1 MSFGKLAS
9 IKTTNPVPVGIYT
22 SADGYENLTVYVNNH
37 NNTAAKYSIG
47 ITTDGVSTRYV
58 NRFNSVGPLDVIE
71 EEKLYIDYTET
82 LVVQSTPAGVSFLV
96 MAVGGGSTTGISSQT
111 TLSAQTTDANKGTLI
126 TIAQPQVD
134 LAFTLGINNLSYE
147 VGKVSV
153 GLASSQSSSI
163 DNGWIIANQNI
174 VPGGNYT
181 IQDLYVAEEQK
192 LIVKSTVKDTFFE
205 LLGVPAASG
214 GGGGGPTGLD
224 SELGVGNTSSLGMQ
238 VGLSTFPGV
247 VVGGSTTA
255 LMVSGNARITGVTTF
270 GTSSVTI
277 NKSPGYIEG
286 VNVLTAAR
294 VNLTDKLTHSGVL
307 IQSGLVSATDVKGAF
322 DGPVGSNNPTTVEG
336 TTITATQGFYG
347 TLEGNISQV
356 SGVSTF
362 VELSCTNLVA
372 TAATVSTDM
381 RVDGNLSVGGTITY
395 EDVTNVDAIGLIT
408 ARSGIEVSGIVTAR
422 PGSAVTYYGDGEKL
436 SGVTTGVTVAL
447 DNYGGIS
454 PFVQTG
460 TKNVTVTIGST
471 SNAYGV
477 YYVSAASTPGGN
489 AIGNNGDI
497 WNFTG

>member
-47 ITTDGVSTRYV
+47 ITTDGVTTRYV

-71 EEKLYIDYTET
+71 EEKLYIDFSET

-126 TIAQPQVD
+126 TLAQPEID

-181 IQDLYVAEEQK
+181 IQDLFVGAEQK
-192 LIVKSTVKDTFFE
+192 LIVKGTVENTFFE

-214 GGGGGPTGLD
+214 GGGGGPVPLDDVLGL
-224 SELGVGNTSSLGMQ
+224 GNTSSLGMQ

-270 GTSSVTI
+270 GTGSITI
-277 NKSPGYIEG
+277 NKSPDYIEG

-294 VNLTDKLTHSGVL
+294 VNATNKFVGNLEGNVTGNVTGV
-307 IQSGLVSATDVKGAF
+307 ATGAEAI
-322 DGPVGSNNPTTVEG
+322 VGSPGIIG
-336 TTITATQGFYG
+336 TTITATTKFVGN
-347 TLEGNISQV
+347 LEGNVTQT
-356 SGVSTF
+356 SGTAQFNSINTV
-362 VELSCTNLVA
+362 NLVA
-372 TAATVSTDM
+372 TSGTIT
-381 RVDGNLSVGGTITY
+381 GNLSVGGTLTY
-395 EDVTNVDAIGLIT
+395 EDVTNIDSVGLIT
-408 ARSGIEVSGIVTAR
+408 ARTGIEVSGIVTAR
-422 PGSAVTYYGDGEKL
+422 PGFAVTYYGDGEKL

-497 WNFTG
+497 WYFTG

>member
-96 MAVGGGSTTGISSQT
+96 MAVGGGSTTGISTQT

-126 TIAQPQVD
+126 TIAQPEVD

-181 IQDLYVAEEQK
+181 IQDLYVAVEQK

-270 GTSSVTI
+270 GTGSITI
-277 NKSPGYIEG
+277 NKSPDYIEG
-286 VNVLTAAR
+286 VNVLTASR
-294 VNLTDKLTHSGVL
+294 VNATQKFVGNLEGNVTGNVTGV
-307 IQSGLVSATDVKGAF
+307 ATGAERI
-322 DGPVGSNNPTTVEG
+322 VGSPGIIG
-336 TTITATQGFYG
+336 TTITATTKFVGD
-347 TLEGNISQV
+347 LEGNVTQT
-356 SGVSTF
+356 SGTAQFNTINTV
-362 VELSCTNLVA
+362 NLVA
-372 TAATVSTDM
+372 TSGTVT
-381 RVDGNLSVGGTITY
+381 GNLSVGGTLTY
-395 EDVTNVDAIGLIT
+395 EDVTNIDSVGLIT
-408 ARSGIEVSGIVTAR
+408 ARTGIEISGIVTAR
-422 PGSAVTYYGDGEKL
+422 PGFAVTYYGDGDKL

-497 WNFTG
+497 WYFTG

>member
-71 EEKLYIDYTET
+71 EEKLYIDFTET

-126 TIAQPQVD
+126 TIAQPEVD

-163 DNGWIIANQNI
+163 DNGWNIANQNI

-270 GTSSVTI
+270 GTGSITI
-277 NKSPGYIEG
+277 NKSPDYIEG

-294 VNLTDKLTHSGVL
+294 VNATNKFVGNLEGNVTGNVTGV
-307 IQSGLVSATDVKGAF
+307 ATGAEAI
-322 DGPVGSNNPTTVEG
+322 VGSPGIIG
-336 TTITATQGFYG
+336 TTITATTKFVGN
-347 TLEGNISQV
+347 LEGNVTQT
-356 SGVSTF
+356 SGTAQFNSINTV
-362 VELSCTNLVA
+362 NLVA
-372 TAATVSTDM
+372 TGGTVT
-381 RVDGNLSVGGTITY
+381 GNLSVGGTLTY
-395 EDVTNVDAIGLIT
+395 EDVTNIDSVGLIT
-408 ARSGIEVSGIVTAR
+408 ARTGIEVSGIVTAR
-422 PGSAVTYYGDGEKL
+422 PGFAVTYYGDGEKL

-497 WNFTG
+497 WYFTG

>member
-96 MAVGGGSTTGISSQT
+96 MAVGGGSTTGISTQT

-126 TIAQPQVD
+126 TIAQPEVD

-270 GTSSVTI
+270 GTGSITI
-277 NKSPGYIEG
+277 NKSPDYIEG
-286 VNVLTAAR
+286 VNVLTAGR
-294 VNLTDKLTHSGVL
+294 VNATNKFVGNLEGNVTGNVTGVATGAEKL
-307 IQSGLVSATDVKGAF
+307 
-322 DGPVGSNNPTTVEG
+322 VGSPGIIG
-336 TTITATQGFYG
+336 TTITATTKFVGN
-347 TLEGNISQV
+347 LEGNVTQT
-356 SGVSTF
+356 SGTAQFNTINTV
-362 VELSCTNLVA
+362 NLVA
-372 TAATVSTDM
+372 TSGTVT
-381 RVDGNLSVGGTITY
+381 GNLSVGGTLTY
-395 EDVTNVDAIGLIT
+395 EDVTNIDSVGLIT
-408 ARSGIEVSGIVTAR
+408 ARTGIEISGIVTAR
-422 PGSAVTYYGDGEKL
+422 PGFAVTYYGDGDKL

-497 WNFTG
+497 WYFTG

>member
-71 EEKLYIDYTET
+71 EEKLYIDFSET

-126 TIAQPQVD
+126 TLAQPEID

-181 IQDLYVAEEQK
+181 IQDLFVGAEQK
-192 LIVKSTVKDTFFE
+192 LIVKGTVENTFFE

-214 GGGGGPTGLD
+214 GGGGGPVPLDDVLGL
-224 SELGVGNTSSLGMQ
+224 GNTSSLGMQ

-270 GTSSVTI
+270 GTGSITI
-277 NKSPGYIEG
+277 NKSPDYIEG

-294 VNLTDKLTHSGVL
+294 VNATNKFVGNLEGNVTGNVTGVATGAEKL
-307 IQSGLVSATDVKGAF
+307 
-322 DGPVGSNNPTTVEG
+322 VGSPGIIG
-336 TTITATQGFYG
+336 TTITATTKFVGN
-347 TLEGNISQV
+347 LEGNVTQT
-356 SGVSTF
+356 SGTAQFNSINTV
-362 VELSCTNLVA
+362 NLVA
-372 TAATVSTDM
+372 TSGTIT
-381 RVDGNLSVGGTITY
+381 GNLSVGGTLTY
-395 EDVTNVDAIGLIT
+395 EDVTNIDSVGLIT
-408 ARSGIEVSGIVTAR
+408 ARTGIEVSGIVTAR
-422 PGSAVTYYGDGEKL
+422 PGFAVTYYGDGEKL

-497 WNFTG
+497 WYFTG

>member
-71 EEKLYIDYTET
+71 EEKLYIDFSET

-126 TIAQPQVD
+126 TLAQPEID

-153 GLASSQSSSI
+153 GLASSQSSSV

-181 IQDLYVAEEQK
+181 IQDLFVGAEQK
-192 LIVKSTVKDTFFE
+192 LIVKGTVENTFFE

-214 GGGGGPTGLD
+214 GGGGGPVPLDDVLGL
-224 SELGVGNTSSLGMQ
+224 GNTSSLGMQ

-270 GTSSVTI
+270 GTGSITV
-277 NKSPGYIEG
+277 NKSPDYIEG

-294 VNLTDKLTHSGVL
+294 VNATNKFVGNLEGNVTGNVTGV
-307 IQSGLVSATDVKGAF
+307 ATGAEAI
-322 DGPVGSNNPTTVEG
+322 VGSPGIIG
-336 TTITATQGFYG
+336 TTITATTKFVGN
-347 TLEGNISQV
+347 LEGNVTQT
-356 SGVSTF
+356 SGTAQFNSINTV
-362 VELSCTNLVA
+362 NLVA
-372 TAATVSTDM
+372 TGGTIT
-381 RVDGNLSVGGTITY
+381 GNLSVGGTLTY
-395 EDVTNVDAIGLIT
+395 EDVTNIDSVGLIT
-408 ARSGIEVSGIVTAR
+408 ARTGIEVSGIVTAR
-422 PGSAVTYYGDGEKL
+422 PGFAVTYYGDGDKL

-497 WNFTG
+497 WYFTG

>member
-1 MSFGKLAS
+1 VSFGKLAS

-71 EEKLYIDYTET
+71 EEKLYIDFSET

-126 TIAQPQVD
+126 TLAQPEID

-181 IQDLYVAEEQK
+181 IQDLFVGAEQK
-192 LIVKSTVKDTFFE
+192 LIVKGTVENTFFE

-214 GGGGGPTGLD
+214 GGGGGPVPLDDVLGL
-224 SELGVGNTSSLGMQ
+224 GNTSSLGMQ

-270 GTSSVTI
+270 GTGSITI
-277 NKSPGYIEG
+277 NKSPDYIEG

-294 VNLTDKLTHSGVL
+294 VNATNKFVGNLEGNVTGNVTGV
-307 IQSGLVSATDVKGAF
+307 ATGAEAI
-322 DGPVGSNNPTTVEG
+322 VGSPGIIG
-336 TTITATQGFYG
+336 TTITATTKFVGN
-347 TLEGNISQV
+347 LEGNVTQT
-356 SGVSTF
+356 SGTAQFNSINTV
-362 VELSCTNLVA
+362 NLVA
-372 TAATVSTDM
+372 TSGTIT
-381 RVDGNLSVGGTITY
+381 GNLSVGGTLTY
-395 EDVTNVDAIGLIT
+395 EDVTNIDSVGLIT
-408 ARSGIEVSGIVTAR
+408 ARTGIEVSGIVTAR
-422 PGSAVTYYGDGEKL
+422 PGFAVTYYGDGEKL

-497 WNFTG
+497 WYFTG

>member
-96 MAVGGGSTTGISSQT
+96 MAVGGGSTTGISTQT

-126 TIAQPQVD
+126 TIAQPEVD

-181 IQDLYVAEEQK
+181 IQDLYVAVEQK

-270 GTSSVTI
+270 GTGSITI
-277 NKSPGYIEG
+277 NKSPDYIEG
-286 VNVLTAAR
+286 VNVLTASR
-294 VNLTDKLTHSGVL
+294 VNATQKFVGNLEGNVTGNVTGV
-307 IQSGLVSATDVKGAF
+307 ATGAERI
-322 DGPVGSNNPTTVEG
+322 VGSPGIIG
-336 TTITATQGFYG
+336 TTITATTKFVGN
-347 TLEGNISQV
+347 LEGNVTQT
-356 SGVSTF
+356 SGTAQFNSINT
-362 VELSCTNLVA
+362 LNLVA
-372 TAATVSTDM
+372 TSGTVT
-381 RVDGNLSVGGTITY
+381 GNLSVGGTLTY
-395 EDVTNVDAIGLIT
+395 EDVTNIDSVGLIT
-408 ARSGIEVSGIVTAR
+408 ARTGIEISGIVTAR
-422 PGSAVTYYGDGEKL
+422 PGFAVTYYGDGDKL

-497 WNFTG
+497 WYFTG

>member
-96 MAVGGGSTTGISSQT
+96 MAVGGGSTTGISTQT

-126 TIAQPQVD
+126 TIAQPEVD

-270 GTSSVTI
+270 GTGSITI
-277 NKSPGYIEG
+277 NKSPDYIEG
-286 VNVLTAAR
+286 VNVLTAGR
-294 VNLTDKLTHSGVL
+294 VNATNKFVGNLEGNVTGNVTGV
-307 IQSGLVSATDVKGAF
+307 ATGAERL
-322 DGPVGSNNPTTVEG
+322 VGSPGIIG
-336 TTITATQGFYG
+336 TTITATTKFVGD
-347 TLEGNISQV
+347 LEGNVTQT
-356 SGVSTF
+356 SGTAQFNTINTV
-362 VELSCTNLVA
+362 NLVA
-372 TAATVSTDM
+372 TSGTVT
-381 RVDGNLSVGGTITY
+381 GNLSVGGTLTY
-395 EDVTNVDAIGLIT
+395 EDVTNIDSVGLIT
-408 ARSGIEVSGIVTAR
+408 ARTGIEVSGIVTAR
-422 PGSAVTYYGDGEKL
+422 PGFAVTYYGDGDKL

-497 WNFTG
+497 WYFTG

>member
-96 MAVGGGSTTGISSQT
+96 MAVGGGSTTGISTQT

-126 TIAQPQVD
+126 TIAQPEVD

-270 GTSSVTI
+270 GTGSITI
-277 NKSPGYIEG
+277 NKSPDYIEG
-286 VNVLTAAR
+286 VNVLTAGR
-294 VNLTDKLTHSGVL
+294 VNATNKFVGNLEGNVTGNVTGVATGAEKL
-307 IQSGLVSATDVKGAF
+307 
-322 DGPVGSNNPTTVEG
+322 VGSPGIIG
-336 TTITATQGFYG
+336 TTITATTKFVGN
-347 TLEGNISQV
+347 LEGNVTQT
-356 SGVSTF
+356 SGTAQFNTINTV
-362 VELSCTNLVA
+362 NLVA
-372 TAATVSTDM
+372 TSGTVT
-381 RVDGNLSVGGTITY
+381 GNLSVGGTLTY
-395 EDVTNVDAIGLIT
+395 EDVTNIDSVGLIT
-408 ARSGIEVSGIVTAR
+408 ARTGIEISGIVTAR
-422 PGSAVTYYGDGEKL
+422 PGFAVTYYGDGDKL

-460 TKNVTVTIGST
+460 TKNVNVTIGST

-497 WNFTG
+497 WYFTG

>member
-71 EEKLYIDYTET
+71 EEKLYIVFSVP

-126 TIAQPQVD
+126 TLAQPEID

-153 GLASSQSSSI
+153 GLASSQSSSV

-181 IQDLYVAEEQK
+181 IQDLFVGAEQK
-192 LIVKSTVKDTFFE
+192 LIVKGTVENTFFE

-214 GGGGGPTGLD
+214 GGGGGPVPLDDVLGL
-224 SELGVGNTSSLGMQ
+224 GNTSSLGMQ

-270 GTSSVTI
+270 GTGSITV
-277 NKSPGYIEG
+277 NKSPDYIEG

-294 VNLTDKLTHSGVL
+294 VNATNKFVGNLEGNVTGNVTGV
-307 IQSGLVSATDVKGAF
+307 ATGAEAI
-322 DGPVGSNNPTTVEG
+322 VGSPGIIG
-336 TTITATQGFYG
+336 TTITATTKFVGN
-347 TLEGNISQV
+347 LEGNVTQT
-356 SGVSTF
+356 SGTAQFNSINTV
-362 VELSCTNLVA
+362 NLVA
-372 TAATVSTDM
+372 TGGTIT
-381 RVDGNLSVGGTITY
+381 GNLSVGGTLTY
-395 EDVTNVDAIGLIT
+395 EDVTNIDSVGLIT
-408 ARSGIEVSGIVTAR
+408 ARTGIEVSGIVTAR
-422 PGSAVTYYGDGEKL
+422 PGFAVTYYGDGDKL

-497 WNFTG
+497 WYFTG

>member
-96 MAVGGGSTTGISSQT
+96 MAVGGGSTTGISTQT

-126 TIAQPQVD
+126 TIAQPEVD

-181 IQDLYVAEEQK
+181 IQDLYVAVEQK

-270 GTSSVTI
+270 GTGSITI
-277 NKSPGYIEG
+277 NKSPDYIEG
-286 VNVLTAAR
+286 VNVLTASR
-294 VNLTDKLTHSGVL
+294 VNATQKFVGNLEGNVTGNVTGV
-307 IQSGLVSATDVKGAF
+307 ATGAERL
-322 DGPVGSNNPTTVEG
+322 VGSPGIIG
-336 TTITATQGFYG
+336 TTITATTKFVGN
-347 TLEGNISQV
+347 LEGNVTQT
-356 SGVSTF
+356 SGTAQFNSINT
-362 VELSCTNLVA
+362 LNLVA
-372 TAATVSTDM
+372 TSGTVT
-381 RVDGNLSVGGTITY
+381 GNLSVGGTLTY
-395 EDVTNVDAIGLIT
+395 EDVTNIDSVGLIT
-408 ARSGIEVSGIVTAR
+408 ARTGIEISGIVTAR
-422 PGSAVTYYGDGEKL
+422 PGFAVTYYGDGDKL

-497 WNFTG
+497 WYFTG

>member
-96 MAVGGGSTTGISSQT
+96 MAVGGGSTTGISTQT

-126 TIAQPQVD
+126 TIAQPEVD

-181 IQDLYVAEEQK
+181 IQDLYVAVEQK

-270 GTSSVTI
+270 GTGSITI
-277 NKSPGYIEG
+277 NKSPDYIEG
-286 VNVLTAAR
+286 VNVLTASR
-294 VNLTDKLTHSGVL
+294 VNATQKFVGNLEGNVTGNVTGV
-307 IQSGLVSATDVKGAF
+307 ATGAERI
-322 DGPVGSNNPTTVEG
+322 VGSPGIIG
-336 TTITATQGFYG
+336 TTITATTKFVGD
-347 TLEGNISQV
+347 LEGNVTQT
-356 SGVSTF
+356 SGTAQFNSINT
-362 VELSCTNLVA
+362 LNLVA
-372 TAATVSTDM
+372 TSGTVT
-381 RVDGNLSVGGTITY
+381 GNLSVGGTLTY
-395 EDVTNVDAIGLIT
+395 EDVTNIDSVGLIT
-408 ARSGIEVSGIVTAR
+408 ARTGIEISGIVTAR
-422 PGSAVTYYGDGEKL
+422 PGFAVTYYGDGDKL

-497 WNFTG
+497 WYFTG

>member
-71 EEKLYIDYTET
+71 EEKLYIDFSET

-126 TIAQPQVD
+126 TLAQPEID

-153 GLASSQSSSI
+153 GLASSQSSSV

-181 IQDLYVAEEQK
+181 IQDLFVGAEQK
-192 LIVKSTVKDTFFE
+192 LIVKGTVENTFFE

-214 GGGGGPTGLD
+214 GGGGGPVPLDDVLGL
-224 SELGVGNTSSLGMQ
+224 GNTSSLGMH

-270 GTSSVTI
+270 GTGSITV
-277 NKSPGYIEG
+277 NKSPDYIEG

-294 VNLTDKLTHSGVL
+294 VNATNKFVGNLEGNVTGNVTGV
-307 IQSGLVSATDVKGAF
+307 ATGAEAI
-322 DGPVGSNNPTTVEG
+322 VGSPGIIG
-336 TTITATQGFYG
+336 TTITATTKFVGN
-347 TLEGNISQV
+347 LEGNVTQT
-356 SGVSTF
+356 SGTAQFNSINTV
-362 VELSCTNLVA
+362 NLVA
-372 TAATVSTDM
+372 TGGTIT
-381 RVDGNLSVGGTITY
+381 GNLSVGGTLTY
-395 EDVTNVDAIGLIT
+395 EDVTNIDSVGLIT
-408 ARSGIEVSGIVTAR
+408 ARTGIEVSGIVTAR
-422 PGSAVTYYGDGEKL
+422 PGFAVTYYGDGDKL

-497 WNFTG
+497 WYFTG

>member
-1 MSFGKLAS
+1 MSCGKLAS

-37 NNTAAKYSIG
+37 NSTAAKYSIG

-126 TIAQPQVD
+126 TIAQPEVD

-181 IQDLYVAEEQK
+181 IQDLYVAAEQK

-270 GTSSVTI
+270 GTGSITI
-277 NKSPGYIEG
+277 NKSPDYIEG

-294 VNLTDKLTHSGVL
+294 VNATNKFVGNLEGNVTGNVTGV
-307 IQSGLVSATDVKGAF
+307 ATGAERI
-322 DGPVGSNNPTTVEG
+322 VGSPGIIG
-336 TTITATQGFYG
+336 TTITATTKFVGD
-347 TLEGNISQV
+347 LEGNVTQT
-356 SGVSTF
+356 SGTAQFNSINTV
-362 VELSCTNLVA
+362 NLVA
-372 TAATVSTDM
+372 TGGTIT
-381 RVDGNLSVGGTITY
+381 GNLSVGGTLTY
-395 EDVTNVDAIGLIT
+395 EDVTNIDSVGLIT
-408 ARSGIEVSGIVTAR
+408 ARTGIEVSGIVTAR
-422 PGSAVTYYGDGEKL
+422 PGFAVTYYGDGDKL

-497 WNFTG
+497 WYFTG

>member
-71 EEKLYIDYTET
+71 EEKLYIDFSET
-82 LVVQSTPAGVSFLV
+82 LVVQSRPAGVSFLV

-126 TIAQPQVD
+126 TLAQPEID

-181 IQDLYVAEEQK
+181 IQDLFVGAEQK
-192 LIVKSTVKDTFFE
+192 LIVKGTVENTFFE

-214 GGGGGPTGLD
+214 GGGGGPVPLDDVLGL
-224 SELGVGNTSSLGMQ
+224 GNTSSLGMQ

-270 GTSSVTI
+270 GTGSITI
-277 NKSPGYIEG
+277 NKSPDYIEG
-286 VNVLTAAR
+286 VNVLTAGR
-294 VNLTDKLTHSGVL
+294 VNATNKFVGNLEGNVTGNVTGV
-307 IQSGLVSATDVKGAF
+307 ATGAEAI
-322 DGPVGSNNPTTVEG
+322 VGSPGIIG
-336 TTITATQGFYG
+336 TTITATTKFVGN
-347 TLEGNISQV
+347 LEGNVTQT
-356 SGVSTF
+356 SGTAQFNSINTI
-362 VELSCTNLVA
+362 NLVA
-372 TAATVSTDM
+372 TSGTIT
-381 RVDGNLSVGGTITY
+381 GNLSVGGTLTY
-395 EDVTNVDAIGLIT
+395 EDVTNIDSVGLIT
-408 ARSGIEVSGIVTAR
+408 ARTGIEVSGIVTAR
-422 PGSAVTYYGDGEKL
+422 PGFAVTYYGDGEKL

-497 WNFTG
+497 WYFTG

>member
-126 TIAQPQVD
+126 TIAQPEVD

-181 IQDLYVAEEQK
+181 IQDLYVAAEQK

-270 GTSSVTI
+270 GTGSITI
-277 NKSPGYIEG
+277 NKSPDYIEG

-294 VNLTDKLTHSGVL
+294 VNATNKFVGNLEGNVTGNVTGV
-307 IQSGLVSATDVKGAF
+307 ATGAERI
-322 DGPVGSNNPTTVEG
+322 VGSPGIIG
-336 TTITATQGFYG
+336 TTITATTKFVGD
-347 TLEGNISQV
+347 LEGNVTQT
-356 SGVSTF
+356 SGTAQFNSINTV
-362 VELSCTNLVA
+362 NLVA
-372 TAATVSTDM
+372 TGGTIT
-381 RVDGNLSVGGTITY
+381 GNLSVGGTLTY
-395 EDVTNVDAIGLIT
+395 EDVTNIDSVGLIT
-408 ARSGIEVSGIVTAR
+408 ARTGIEVSGIVTAR
-422 PGSAVTYYGDGEKL
+422 PGFAVTYYGDGDKL

-497 WNFTG
+497 WYFTG

>member
-96 MAVGGGSTTGISSQT
+96 MAVGGGSTTGISTQT

-126 TIAQPQVD
+126 TIAQPEVD

-270 GTSSVTI
+270 GTGSITI
-277 NKSPGYIEG
+277 NKSPDYIEG
-286 VNVLTAAR
+286 VNVLTAGR
-294 VNLTDKLTHSGVL
+294 VNATNKFVGNLEGNVTGNVTGVATGAEKL
-307 IQSGLVSATDVKGAF
+307 
-322 DGPVGSNNPTTVEG
+322 VGSPGIIG
-336 TTITATQGFYG
+336 TTITATTKFVGN
-347 TLEGNISQV
+347 LEGNVTQT
-356 SGVSTF
+356 SGTAQFNTINTV
-362 VELSCTNLVA
+362 NLVA
-372 TAATVSTDM
+372 TSGTVT
-381 RVDGNLSVGGTITY
+381 GNLSVGGTLTY
-395 EDVTNVDAIGLIT
+395 EDVTNIDSVGLIT
-408 ARSGIEVSGIVTAR
+408 ARTGIEISGIVTAR
-422 PGSAVTYYGDGEKL
+422 PGFAVTYYGDGDKL

-460 TKNVTVTIGST
+460 TKNVNVTIGST

-477 YYVSAASTPGGN
+477 YYVSAASTTGGN

-497 WNFTG
+497 WYFTG

>member
-1 MSFGKLAS
+1 VSFGKLAS

-96 MAVGGGSTTGISSQT
+96 MAVGGGSTTGISTQT

-126 TIAQPQVD
+126 TIAQPEVD

-270 GTSSVTI
+270 GTGSITI
-277 NKSPGYIEG
+277 NKSPDYIEG
-286 VNVLTAAR
+286 VNVLTAGR
-294 VNLTDKLTHSGVL
+294 VNATNKFVGNLEGNVTGNVTGVATGAEKL
-307 IQSGLVSATDVKGAF
+307 
-322 DGPVGSNNPTTVEG
+322 VGSPGIIG
-336 TTITATQGFYG
+336 TTITATTKFVGN
-347 TLEGNISQV
+347 LEGNVTQT
-356 SGVSTF
+356 SGTAQFNSINTVNF
-362 VELSCTNLVA
+362 VA
-372 TAATVSTDM
+372 TGGTVT
-381 RVDGNLSVGGTITY
+381 GNLSVGGTLTY
-395 EDVTNVDAIGLIT
+395 EDVTNIDSVGLIT
-408 ARSGIEVSGIVTAR
+408 ARTGIEVSGIVTAR
-422 PGSAVTYYGDGEKL
+422 PGFAVTYYGDGDKL

-497 WNFTG
+497 WYFTG

>member
-96 MAVGGGSTTGISSQT
+96 MAVGGGSTTGISTQT

-126 TIAQPQVD
+126 TIAQPEVD

-181 IQDLYVAEEQK
+181 IQDLYVAVEQK

-270 GTSSVTI
+270 GTGSITI
-277 NKSPGYIEG
+277 NKSPDYIEG
-286 VNVLTAAR
+286 VNVLTAGR
-294 VNLTDKLTHSGVL
+294 VNATNKFVGNLEGNVTGNVTGV
-307 IQSGLVSATDVKGAF
+307 ATGAERL
-322 DGPVGSNNPTTVEG
+322 VGSPGIIG
-336 TTITATQGFYG
+336 TTITATTKFVGD
-347 TLEGNISQV
+347 LEGNVTQT
-356 SGVSTF
+356 SGTAQFNSINT
-362 VELSCTNLVA
+362 LNLVA
-372 TAATVSTDM
+372 TSGTVT
-381 RVDGNLSVGGTITY
+381 GNLSVGGTLTY
-395 EDVTNVDAIGLIT
+395 EDVTNIDSVGLIT
-408 ARSGIEVSGIVTAR
+408 ARTGIEISGIVTAR
-422 PGSAVTYYGDGEKL
+422 PGFAVTYYGDGDKL

-497 WNFTG
+497 WYFTG

>member
-1 MSFGKLAS
+1 VSFGKLAS

-96 MAVGGGSTTGISSQT
+96 MAVGGGSTTGISTQT

-126 TIAQPQVD
+126 TIAQPEVD

-181 IQDLYVAEEQK
+181 IQDLYVAVEQK

-270 GTSSVTI
+270 GTGSITI
-277 NKSPGYIEG
+277 NKSPDYIEG
-286 VNVLTAAR
+286 VNVLTAGR
-294 VNLTDKLTHSGVL
+294 VNATNKFVGNLEGNVTGNVTGV
-307 IQSGLVSATDVKGAF
+307 ATGAERL
-322 DGPVGSNNPTTVEG
+322 VGSPGIIG
-336 TTITATQGFYG
+336 TTITATTKFVGD
-347 TLEGNISQV
+347 LEGNVTQT
-356 SGVSTF
+356 SGTAQFNTINTV
-362 VELSCTNLVA
+362 NLVA
-372 TAATVSTDM
+372 TSGTVT
-381 RVDGNLSVGGTITY
+381 GNLSVGGTLTY
-395 EDVTNVDAIGLIT
+395 EDVTNIDSVGLIT
-408 ARSGIEVSGIVTAR
+408 ARTGIEISGIVTAR
-422 PGSAVTYYGDGEKL
+422 PGFAVTYYGDGDKL

-497 WNFTG
+497 WYFTG

>member
-71 EEKLYIDYTET
+71 EEKLYIDFSET
-82 LVVQSTPAGVSFLV
+82 LVVQSRPAGVSFLV

-126 TIAQPQVD
+126 TLAQPEID

-181 IQDLYVAEEQK
+181 IQDLFVGAEQK
-192 LIVKSTVKDTFFE
+192 LIVKGTVENTFFE

-214 GGGGGPTGLD
+214 GGGGGPVPLDDVLGL
-224 SELGVGNTSSLGMQ
+224 GNTSSLGMQ

-270 GTSSVTI
+270 GTGSITI
-277 NKSPGYIEG
+277 NKSPDYIEG

-294 VNLTDKLTHSGVL
+294 VNATNKFVGNLEGNVTGNVTGV
-307 IQSGLVSATDVKGAF
+307 ATGAEAI
-322 DGPVGSNNPTTVEG
+322 VGSPGIIG
-336 TTITATQGFYG
+336 TTITATTKFVGN
-347 TLEGNISQV
+347 LEGNVTQT
-356 SGVSTF
+356 SGTAQFNSINTV
-362 VELSCTNLVA
+362 NLVA
-372 TAATVSTDM
+372 TSGTIT
-381 RVDGNLSVGGTITY
+381 GNLSVGGTLTY
-395 EDVTNVDAIGLIT
+395 EDVTNIDSVGLIT
-408 ARSGIEVSGIVTAR
+408 ARTGIEVSGIVTAR
-422 PGSAVTYYGDGEKL
+422 PGFAVTYYGDGEKL

-497 WNFTG
+497 WYFTG

>member
-96 MAVGGGSTTGISSQT
+96 MAVGGGSTTGISTQT

-126 TIAQPQVD
+126 TIAQPEVD

-181 IQDLYVAEEQK
+181 IQDLYVAVEQK

-270 GTSSVTI
+270 GTGSITI
-277 NKSPGYIEG
+277 NKSPDYIEG
-286 VNVLTAAR
+286 VNVLTASR
-294 VNLTDKLTHSGVL
+294 VNATQKFVGNLEGNVTGNVTGV
-307 IQSGLVSATDVKGAF
+307 ATGAERL
-322 DGPVGSNNPTTVEG
+322 VGSPGIIG
-336 TTITATQGFYG
+336 TTITATTKFVGD
-347 TLEGNISQV
+347 LEGNVTQT
-356 SGVSTF
+356 SGTAQFNTINTV
-362 VELSCTNLVA
+362 NLVA
-372 TAATVSTDM
+372 TSGTVT
-381 RVDGNLSVGGTITY
+381 GNLSVGGTLTY
-395 EDVTNVDAIGLIT
+395 EDVTNIDSVGLIT
-408 ARSGIEVSGIVTAR
+408 ARTGIEISGIVTAR
-422 PGSAVTYYGDGEKL
+422 PGFAVTYYGDGDKL

-497 WNFTG
+497 WYFTG

>member
-71 EEKLYIDYTET
+71 EEKLYIDFSET
-82 LVVQSTPAGVSFLV
+82 LVVQSRPAGVSFLV

-126 TIAQPQVD
+126 TLAQPEID

-181 IQDLYVAEEQK
+181 IQDLFVGAEQK
-192 LIVKSTVKDTFFE
+192 LIVKGTVENTFFE

-214 GGGGGPTGLD
+214 GGGGGPVPLDDVLGL
-224 SELGVGNTSSLGMQ
+224 GNTSSLGMQ

-270 GTSSVTI
+270 GTGSITI
-277 NKSPGYIEG
+277 NKSPDYIEG

-294 VNLTDKLTHSGVL
+294 VNATNKFVGNLEGNVTGNVTGV
-307 IQSGLVSATDVKGAF
+307 ATGAEAI
-322 DGPVGSNNPTTVEG
+322 VGSPGIIG
-336 TTITATQGFYG
+336 TTITATTKFVGN
-347 TLEGNISQV
+347 LEGNVTQT
-356 SGVSTF
+356 SGTAQFNSINTI
-362 VELSCTNLVA
+362 NLVA
-372 TAATVSTDM
+372 TSGTIT
-381 RVDGNLSVGGTITY
+381 GNLSVGGTLTY
-395 EDVTNVDAIGLIT
+395 EDVTNIDSVGLIT
-408 ARSGIEVSGIVTAR
+408 ARTGIEVSGIVTAR
-422 PGSAVTYYGDGEKL
+422 PGFAVTYYGDGEKL

-497 WNFTG
+497 WYFTG

>member
-1 MSFGKLAS
+1 VSFGKLAS

-96 MAVGGGSTTGISSQT
+96 MAVGGGSTTGISTQT

-126 TIAQPQVD
+126 TIAQPEVD

-270 GTSSVTI
+270 GTGSITI
-277 NKSPGYIEG
+277 NKSPDYIEG
-286 VNVLTAAR
+286 VNVLTAGR
-294 VNLTDKLTHSGVL
+294 VNATNKFVGNLEGNVTGNVTGV
-307 IQSGLVSATDVKGAF
+307 ATGAERL
-322 DGPVGSNNPTTVEG
+322 VGSPGIIG
-336 TTITATQGFYG
+336 TTITATTKFVGD
-347 TLEGNISQV
+347 LEGNVTQT
-356 SGVSTF
+356 SGTAQFNTINTV
-362 VELSCTNLVA
+362 NLVA
-372 TAATVSTDM
+372 TSGTVT
-381 RVDGNLSVGGTITY
+381 GNLSVGGTLTY
-395 EDVTNVDAIGLIT
+395 EDVTNIDSVGLIT
-408 ARSGIEVSGIVTAR
+408 ARTGIEVSGIVTAR
-422 PGSAVTYYGDGEKL
+422 PGFAVTYYGDGDKL

-497 WNFTG
+497 WYFTG

>member
-47 ITTDGVSTRYV
+47 ITTDGVTTRYV

-71 EEKLYIDYTET
+71 EEKLYIDFSET
-82 LVVQSTPAGVSFLV
+82 LVVQSRPAGVSFLV

-126 TIAQPQVD
+126 TLAQPEID

-181 IQDLYVAEEQK
+181 IQDLFVGAEQK
-192 LIVKSTVKDTFFE
+192 LIVKGTVENTFFE

-214 GGGGGPTGLD
+214 GGGGGPVPLDDVLGL
-224 SELGVGNTSSLGMQ
+224 GNTSSLGMQ

-270 GTSSVTI
+270 GTGSITI
-277 NKSPGYIEG
+277 NKSPDYIEG

-294 VNLTDKLTHSGVL
+294 VNATNKFVGNLEGNVTGNVTGVATGAEKL
-307 IQSGLVSATDVKGAF
+307 
-322 DGPVGSNNPTTVEG
+322 VGSPGIIG
-336 TTITATQGFYG
+336 TTITATTKFVGN
-347 TLEGNISQV
+347 LEGNVTQT
-356 SGVSTF
+356 SGTAQFNSINTV
-362 VELSCTNLVA
+362 NLVA
-372 TAATVSTDM
+372 TSGTIT
-381 RVDGNLSVGGTITY
+381 GNLSVGGTLTY
-395 EDVTNVDAIGLIT
+395 EDVTNIDSVGLIT
-408 ARSGIEVSGIVTAR
+408 ARTGIEVSGIVTAR
-422 PGSAVTYYGDGEKL
+422 PGFAVTYYGDGEKL

-497 WNFTG
+497 WYFTG

>member
-126 TIAQPQVD
+126 TIAQPEVD

-270 GTSSVTI
+270 GTGSITI
-277 NKSPGYIEG
+277 NKSPDYIEG
-286 VNVLTAAR
+286 VNVLTAGR
-294 VNLTDKLTHSGVL
+294 VNATNKFVGNIEGNVTGNVTGV
-307 IQSGLVSATDVKGAF
+307 ATGAERL
-322 DGPVGSNNPTTVEG
+322 VGSPGIIG
-336 TTITATQGFYG
+336 TTITATTKFVGD
-347 TLEGNISQV
+347 LEGNVTQT
-356 SGVSTF
+356 SGTAQFNSINTV
-362 VELSCTNLVA
+362 NLVA
-372 TAATVSTDM
+372 TGGTIT
-381 RVDGNLSVGGTITY
+381 GNLSVGGTLTY
-395 EDVTNVDAIGLIT
+395 EDVTNIDSVGLIT
-408 ARSGIEVSGIVTAR
+408 ARTGIEVSGIVTAR

-497 WNFTG
+497 WYFTG

>member
-71 EEKLYIDYTET
+71 EEKLYIDFSET

-126 TIAQPQVD
+126 TLAQPEID

-153 GLASSQSSSI
+153 GLASSQSSSV

-181 IQDLYVAEEQK
+181 IQDLFVGAEQK
-192 LIVKSTVKDTFFE
+192 LIVKGTVENTFFE

-214 GGGGGPTGLD
+214 GGGGGPVPLDDVLGL
-224 SELGVGNTSSLGMQ
+224 GNTSSLGMQ

-270 GTSSVTI
+270 GTGSITI
-277 NKSPGYIEG
+277 NKSPDYIEG

-294 VNLTDKLTHSGVL
+294 VNATNKFVGNLEGNVTGNVTGV
-307 IQSGLVSATDVKGAF
+307 ATGAEAI
-322 DGPVGSNNPTTVEG
+322 VGSPGIIG
-336 TTITATQGFYG
+336 TTITATTKFVGN
-347 TLEGNISQV
+347 LEGNVTQT
-356 SGVSTF
+356 SGTAQFNSINTV
-362 VELSCTNLVA
+362 NLVA
-372 TAATVSTDM
+372 TSGTIT
-381 RVDGNLSVGGTITY
+381 GNLSVGGTLTY
-395 EDVTNVDAIGLIT
+395 EDVTNIDSVGLIT
-408 ARSGIEVSGIVTAR
+408 ARTGIEVSGIVTAR
-422 PGSAVTYYGDGEKL
+422 PGFAVTYYGDGEKL

-497 WNFTG
+497 WYFTG

>member
-47 ITTDGVSTRYV
+47 ITTDGVTTRYV

-71 EEKLYIDYTET
+71 EEKLYIDFSET
-82 LVVQSTPAGVSFLV
+82 LVVQSRPAGVSFLV

-126 TIAQPQVD
+126 TLAQPEID

-181 IQDLYVAEEQK
+181 IQDLFVGAEQK
-192 LIVKSTVKDTFFE
+192 LIVKGTVENTFFE

-214 GGGGGPTGLD
+214 GGGGGPVPLDDVLGL
-224 SELGVGNTSSLGMQ
+224 GNTSSLGMQ

-270 GTSSVTI
+270 GTGSITI
-277 NKSPGYIEG
+277 NKSPDYIEG

-294 VNLTDKLTHSGVL
+294 VNATNKFVGNLEGNVTGNVTGV
-307 IQSGLVSATDVKGAF
+307 ATGAEAI
-322 DGPVGSNNPTTVEG
+322 VGSPGIIG
-336 TTITATQGFYG
+336 TTITATTKFVGN
-347 TLEGNISQV
+347 LEGNVTQT
-356 SGVSTF
+356 SGTAQFNSINTV
-362 VELSCTNLVA
+362 NLVA
-372 TAATVSTDM
+372 TSGTIT
-381 RVDGNLSVGGTITY
+381 GNLSVGGTLTY
-395 EDVTNVDAIGLIT
+395 EDVTNIDSVGLIT
-408 ARSGIEVSGIVTAR
+408 ARTGIEVSGIVTAR
-422 PGSAVTYYGDGEKL
+422 PGFAVTYYGDGEKL

-497 WNFTG
+497 WYFTG

>member
-96 MAVGGGSTTGISSQT
+96 MAVGGGSTTGISTQT

-126 TIAQPQVD
+126 TIAQPEVD

-270 GTSSVTI
+270 GTGSITI
-277 NKSPGYIEG
+277 NKSPDYIEG
-286 VNVLTAAR
+286 VNVLTASR
-294 VNLTDKLTHSGVL
+294 VNATQKFVGNLEGNVTGNVTGV
-307 IQSGLVSATDVKGAF
+307 ATGAERI
-322 DGPVGSNNPTTVEG
+322 VGSPGIIG
-336 TTITATQGFYG
+336 TTITATTKFVGN
-347 TLEGNISQV
+347 LEGNVTQT
-356 SGVSTF
+356 SGTAQFNTINTV
-362 VELSCTNLVA
+362 NLVA
-372 TAATVSTDM
+372 TSGTVT
-381 RVDGNLSVGGTITY
+381 GNLSVGGTLTY
-395 EDVTNVDAIGLIT
+395 EDVTNIDSVGLIT
-408 ARSGIEVSGIVTAR
+408 ARTGIEISGIVTAR
-422 PGSAVTYYGDGEKL
+422 PGFAVTYYGDGDKL

-497 WNFTG
+497 WYFTG

>member
-1 MSFGKLAS
+1 VSFGKLAS

-96 MAVGGGSTTGISSQT
+96 MAVGGGSTTGISTQT

-126 TIAQPQVD
+126 TIAQPEVD

-181 IQDLYVAEEQK
+181 IQDLYVAVEQK

-270 GTSSVTI
+270 GTGSITI
-277 NKSPGYIEG
+277 NKSPDYIEG
-286 VNVLTAAR
+286 VNVLTASR
-294 VNLTDKLTHSGVL
+294 VNATQKFVGNLEGNVTGNVTGV
-307 IQSGLVSATDVKGAF
+307 ATGAERI
-322 DGPVGSNNPTTVEG
+322 VGSPGIIG
-336 TTITATQGFYG
+336 TTITATTKFVGN
-347 TLEGNISQV
+347 LEGNVTQT
-356 SGVSTF
+356 SGTAQFNSINT
-362 VELSCTNLVA
+362 LNLVA
-372 TAATVSTDM
+372 TSGTVT
-381 RVDGNLSVGGTITY
+381 GNLSVGGTLTY
-395 EDVTNVDAIGLIT
+395 EDVTNIDSVGLIT
-408 ARSGIEVSGIVTAR
+408 ARTGIEISGIVTAR
-422 PGSAVTYYGDGEKL
+422 PGFAVTYYGDGDKL

-497 WNFTG
+497 WYFTG

>member
-96 MAVGGGSTTGISSQT
+96 MAVGGGSTTGISTQT

-126 TIAQPQVD
+126 TIAQPVVD

-181 IQDLYVAEEQK
+181 IQDLYVAVEQK

-270 GTSSVTI
+270 GTGSITI
-277 NKSPGYIEG
+277 NKSPDYIEG
-286 VNVLTAAR
+286 VNVLTASR
-294 VNLTDKLTHSGVL
+294 VNATQKFVGNLEGNVTGNVTGV
-307 IQSGLVSATDVKGAF
+307 ATGAERI
-322 DGPVGSNNPTTVEG
+322 VGSPGIIG
-336 TTITATQGFYG
+336 TTITATTKFVGD
-347 TLEGNISQV
+347 LEGNVTQT
-356 SGVSTF
+356 SGTAQFNTINTV
-362 VELSCTNLVA
+362 NLVA
-372 TAATVSTDM
+372 TSGTVT
-381 RVDGNLSVGGTITY
+381 GNLSVGGTLTY
-395 EDVTNVDAIGLIT
+395 EDVTNIDSVGLIT
-408 ARSGIEVSGIVTAR
+408 ARTGIEISGIVTAR
-422 PGSAVTYYGDGEKL
+422 PGFAVTYYGDGDKL

-497 WNFTG
+497 WYFTG

>member
-96 MAVGGGSTTGISSQT
+96 MAVGGGSTTGISTQT

-126 TIAQPQVD
+126 TIAQPEVD

-181 IQDLYVAEEQK
+181 IQDLYVAVEQK

-270 GTSSVTI
+270 GTGSITI
-277 NKSPGYIEG
+277 NKSPDYIEG
-286 VNVLTAAR
+286 VNVLTAGR
-294 VNLTDKLTHSGVL
+294 VNATNKFVGNLEGNVTGNVTGV
-307 IQSGLVSATDVKGAF
+307 ATGAERL
-322 DGPVGSNNPTTVEG
+322 VGSPGIIG
-336 TTITATQGFYG
+336 TTITATTKFVGD
-347 TLEGNISQV
+347 LEGNVTQT
-356 SGVSTF
+356 SGTAQFNTINTV
-362 VELSCTNLVA
+362 NLVA
-372 TAATVSTDM
+372 TSGTVT
-381 RVDGNLSVGGTITY
+381 GNLSVGGTLTY
-395 EDVTNVDAIGLIT
+395 EDVTNIDSVGLIT
-408 ARSGIEVSGIVTAR
+408 ARTGIEISGIVTAR
-422 PGSAVTYYGDGEKL
+422 PGFAVTYYGDGDKL

-497 WNFTG
+497 WYFTG

>member
-96 MAVGGGSTTGISSQT
+96 MAVGGGSTTGISTQT

-126 TIAQPQVD
+126 TIAQPEVD

-181 IQDLYVAEEQK
+181 IQDLYVAVEQK

-270 GTSSVTI
+270 GTGSITI
-277 NKSPGYIEG
+277 NKSPDYIEG
-286 VNVLTAAR
+286 VNVLTASR
-294 VNLTDKLTHSGVL
+294 VNATQKFVGNLEGNVTGNVTGV
-307 IQSGLVSATDVKGAF
+307 ATGAERL
-322 DGPVGSNNPTTVEG
+322 VGSPGIIG
-336 TTITATQGFYG
+336 TTITATTKFVGD
-347 TLEGNISQV
+347 LEGNVTQT
-356 SGVSTF
+356 SGTAQFNSINT
-362 VELSCTNLVA
+362 LNLVA
-372 TAATVSTDM
+372 TSGTVT
-381 RVDGNLSVGGTITY
+381 GNLSVGGTLTY
-395 EDVTNVDAIGLIT
+395 EDVTNIDSVGLIT
-408 ARSGIEVSGIVTAR
+408 ARTGIEISGIVTAR
-422 PGSAVTYYGDGEKL
+422 PGFAVTYYGDGDKL

-497 WNFTG
+497 WYFTG

>member
-71 EEKLYIDYTET
+71 EEKLYIDFSET

-126 TIAQPQVD
+126 TLAQPEID

-181 IQDLYVAEEQK
+181 IQDLFVGAEQK
-192 LIVKSTVKDTFFE
+192 LIVKGTVENTFFE

-214 GGGGGPTGLD
+214 GGGGGPVPLDDVLGL
-224 SELGVGNTSSLGMQ
+224 GNTSSLGMQ

-270 GTSSVTI
+270 GTGSITI
-277 NKSPGYIEG
+277 NKSPDYIEG

-294 VNLTDKLTHSGVL
+294 VNATNKFVGNLEGNVTGNVTGV
-307 IQSGLVSATDVKGAF
+307 ATGAEAI
-322 DGPVGSNNPTTVEG
+322 VGSPGIIG
-336 TTITATQGFYG
+336 TTITATTKFVGN
-347 TLEGNISQV
+347 LEGNVTQT
-356 SGVSTF
+356 SGTAQFNSINTV
-362 VELSCTNLVA
+362 NLVA
-372 TAATVSTDM
+372 TSGTIT
-381 RVDGNLSVGGTITY
+381 GNLSVGGTLTY
-395 EDVTNVDAIGLIT
+395 EDVTNIDSVGLIT
-408 ARSGIEVSGIVTAR
+408 ARTGIEVSGIVTAR
-422 PGSAVTYYGDGEKL
+422 PGFAVTYYGDGEKL

-497 WNFTG
+497 WYFTG

>member
-1 MSFGKLAS
+1 VSFGKLAS

-96 MAVGGGSTTGISSQT
+96 MAVGGGSTTGISTQT

-126 TIAQPQVD
+126 TIAQPEVD

-270 GTSSVTI
+270 GTGSITI
-277 NKSPGYIEG
+277 NKSPDYIEG
-286 VNVLTAAR
+286 VNVLTAGR
-294 VNLTDKLTHSGVL
+294 VNATNKFVGNLEGNVTGNVTGVATGAEKL
-307 IQSGLVSATDVKGAF
+307 
-322 DGPVGSNNPTTVEG
+322 VGSPGIIG
-336 TTITATQGFYG
+336 TTITATTKFVGN
-347 TLEGNISQV
+347 LEGNVTQT
-356 SGVSTF
+356 SGTAQFNTINTV
-362 VELSCTNLVA
+362 NLVA
-372 TAATVSTDM
+372 TSGTVT
-381 RVDGNLSVGGTITY
+381 GNLSVGGTLTY
-395 EDVTNVDAIGLIT
+395 EDVTNIDSVGLIT
-408 ARSGIEVSGIVTAR
+408 ARTGIEISGIVTAR
-422 PGSAVTYYGDGEKL
+422 PGFAVTYYGDGDKL

-497 WNFTG
+497 WYFTG